1 MPGSSVFSGGGGGVS
16 ATAVKIGLDS
26 SIDIDALLLGVH
38 EIRDAIRLFA
48 VGGLQP
54 IPTLQPVISGA
65 PGQPIQS
72 ALLAPPGPG
81 KALVVQIIA
90 WYDSS
95 AANGRVRIDGS
106 DGVQYLDTP
115 IANRAG
121 LSTKVKLRENLGG
134 IITLT
139 AGGATVSGR
148 INYAVAIE
156 SA

>member
-1 MPGSSVFSGGGGGVS
+1 MPGSTVLSGGGGGVS
-16 ATAVKIGLDS
+16 ANAVKVGLDS
-26 SIDIDALLLGVH
+26 SIDIDALLLGVR
-38 EIRDAIRLFA
+38 EIRDALRLFA

-54 IPTLQPVISGA
+54 IPTLQPVITGV
-65 PGQPIQS
+65 PGQAIQS

-81 KALVVQIIA
+81 KSLVVQIIA

-95 AANGRVRIDGS
+95 AANGRVGILGS

-121 LSTKVKLRENLGG
+121 LSTKVKLQENLGG
-134 IITLT
+134 TITLS
-139 AGGATVSGR
+139 AGGSTVSGR
-148 INYAVAIE
+148 INYAVATE